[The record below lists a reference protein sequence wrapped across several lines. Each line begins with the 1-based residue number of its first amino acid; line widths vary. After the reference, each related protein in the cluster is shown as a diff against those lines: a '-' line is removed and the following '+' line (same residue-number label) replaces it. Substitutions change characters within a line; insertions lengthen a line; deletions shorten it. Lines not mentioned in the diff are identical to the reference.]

1 MGKRPARLG
10 TAALVVAVVAVA
22 AGCGGDDSSSASN
35 NNGASGPTT
44 NGNTAAGS
52 SGGSGGTTGNAEYDA
67 LLKKAQR
74 ASYRITYKSSDSDGE
89 FTISHGP
96 PKSAFLTN
104 DGTQFINDGSKS
116 VMCSDVGTSDATCYE
131 TTIGAGAADSIVQGF
146 FGAYAALLATNGP
159 TAHGYA
165 FDVSKSG
172 QTIAGRD
179 AKCATINGGRAVD
192 RTGQFEVCVDAETGV
207 LLLGQSTTNGKTERI
222 EATSYG
228 DPKPSDFEPA
238 SPPTRITLP
247 TVTT

>member
-1 MGKRPARLG
+1 MAKRLARLRP
-10 TAALVVAVVAVA
+10 AALVVAVVVVA

-35 NNGASGPTT
+35 DNGASGPTT
-44 NGNTAAGS
+44 NGNRAAS
-52 SGGSGGTTGNAEYDA
+52 SSGGTTGNAEYDA

-74 ASYRITYKSSDSDGE
+74 ASYRITYKSNGSDGE
-89 FTISHGP
+89 FTISHDP

-104 DGTQFINDGSKS
+104 DGTQFINDGSRS
-116 VMCSDVGTSDATCYE
+116 VMCSDVGTRDAKCYE

-159 TAHGYA
+159 TAHGYV

-172 QTIAGRD
+172 QTMAGRD